1 MKGFRP
7 AFAIVVCLSAWWP
20 AAYAAAAEAFP
31 QRPIRWIVPF
41 PPGGSNDV
49 LARYL
54 GVKLAERLGEQVV
67 IDNRAGANGIIGTE
81 HVAKSAP
88 DGYTLLVAPTS
99 HAINPSI
106 YKKLPYDTLKDFASV
121 AYLGASRGMVMVVG
135 KDVPAKT
142 PQDFIALAK
151 KQNTAYAAAGT
162 GNFTHL
168 AGEHFNMVAGTKVLA
183 VQYKGAGPMVQ
194 ALYSG
199 EVHAAF
205 LGPVQAIGLM
215 KDGRLRPLA
224 VTSLKRLPQL
234 PDVPTM
240 AEAGFPGYELDGGIQ
255 AAIYAPAKTP
265 REIVLRLNREINA
278 VLTEPAVK
286 ERFDQFALEG
296 AGGPPEELDRQ
307 VAEKMQKYA
316 AIVKAAGIQP
326 E

>member
-1 MKGFRP
+1 MRLLLLFLLAFNVQAQDYPARP
-7 AFAIVVCLSAWWP
+7 VRMVMPFA
-20 AAYAAAAEAFP
+20 
-31 QRPIRWIVPF
+31 
-41 PPGGSNDV
+41 PGGPTDIV
-49 LARYL
+49 ARI
-54 GVKLAERLGEQVV
+54 VSERLGAKLGQAVV
-67 IDNRAGANGIIGTE
+67 IENRAGANGIIGTD

-88 DGYTLLVAPTS
+88 DGYTLLMAPTS

-121 AYLGASRGMVMVVG
+121 AYLGASPAMVMVVG

-151 KQNTAYAAAGT
+151 KQNTNYAAAGT

-168 AGEHFNMVAGTKVLA
+168 AGEYFNMTAGTKVQA
-183 VQYKGAGPMVQ
+183 IQYKGAGPMVQ
-194 ALYSG
+194 GLYGG
-199 EVHAAF
+199 EVQAAF

-224 VTSLKRLPQL
+224 VTSQKRLPQL

-240 AEAGFPGYELDGGIQ
+240 AESGFPNYELDGGIQ

-265 REIVLRLNREINA
+265 RDIIMKLNREVNA
-278 VLTEPAVK
+278 ILAEPAVK
-286 ERFDQFALEG
+286 ERFDQLALEG

-307 VAEKMQKYA
+307 VMAKMQKYA
-316 AIVKAAGIQP
+316 SIVKAAGIEP

>member
-1 MKGFRP
+1 MRLALLLLLAVSLNSAAQDYPARP
-7 AFAIVVCLSAWWP
+7 VRMVMPFA
-20 AAYAAAAEAFP
+20 
-31 QRPIRWIVPF
+31 
-41 PPGGSNDV
+41 PGGPTDIV
-49 LARYL
+49 ARI
-54 GVKLAERLGEQVV
+54 VSERLGARLGQSVV
-67 IDNRAGANGIIGTE
+67 IENRAGANGIIGTE

-88 DGYTLLVAPTS
+88 DGYTLLLAPTS
-99 HAINPSI
+99 HAINPST
-106 YKKLPYDTLKDFASV
+106 YKKLPYDTLKDFVSI
-121 AYLGASRGMVMVVG
+121 AYLGASRAMVMVVG

-142 PQDFIALAK
+142 PQDFIAFSK
-151 KQNTAYAAAGT
+151 QQNTNYAAAGV

-168 AGEHFNMVAGTKVLA
+168 AGEYFNMTAGTKVQA

-199 EVHAAF
+199 EVQAAF

-224 VTSLKRLPQL
+224 VTSQKRLPQL

-240 AEAGFPGYELDGGIQ
+240 AESGFPNYELDGGIQ
-255 AAIYAPAKTP
+255 AAVYAPAKTP
-265 REIVLRLNREINA
+265 REIVLKLNREINA
-278 VLTEPAVK
+278 VLAEPAVK
-286 ERFDQFALEG
+286 ERFDQLALEG

-307 VAEKMQKYA
+307 VAAKMQKYA

>member
-1 MKGFRP
+1 MTQK
-7 AFAIVVCLSAWWP
+7 LL
-20 AAYAAAAEAFP
+20 AAALLLAAACAAHAQDYP
-31 QRPIRWIVPF
+31 NRAIRMIMPF
-41 PPGGSNDV
+41 APGGPTDIV
-49 LARYL
+49 ARI
-54 GVKLAERLGEQVV
+54 VSERLGARLGQGVV
-67 IDNRAGANGIIGTE
+67 TENRAGANGIIGTD

-135 KDVPAKT
+135 KDVAAST

-151 KQNTAYAAAGT
+151 RQNTNYAAAGV

-168 AGEHFNMVAGTKVLA
+168 AGEHFNMTAGTKVQA

-194 ALYSG
+194 ALYGG
-199 EVHAAF
+199 EVQAAF

-224 VTSLKRLPQL
+224 VTSLQRLPQL
-234 PDVPTM
+234 ADVPTM
-240 AEAGFPGYELDGGIQ
+240 AESGFPGYELDGGIQ
-255 AAIYAPAKTP
+255 AAVYAPAKTP

-278 VLTEPAVK
+278 LLAEPAVK
-286 ERFDQFALEG
+286 ERFDQLALEN

-307 VAEKMQKYA
+307 VAAKMQKYA
-316 AIVKAAGIQP
+316 AIVKAAGIEP

>member
-1 MKGFRP
+1 MRLVLLLSVLLSGAALAQEYPTRAIRMVMP
-7 AFAIVVCLSAWWP
+7 FAPGGPTDIVARIVSERLSA
-20 AAYAAAAEAFP
+20 
-31 QRPIRWIVPF
+31 
-41 PPGGSNDV
+41 
-49 LARYL
+49 
-54 GVKLAERLGEQVV
+54 RLGQGVV
-67 IDNRAGANGIIGTE
+67 IENRAGANGIIGTE

-88 DGYTLLVAPTS
+88 DGYTLLLAPTS

-121 AYLGASRGMVMVVG
+121 AYLGASPAMVMVVG

-142 PQDFIALAK
+142 VQDFVSLSK
-151 KQNTAYAAAGT
+151 TKNTAYAAAGV

-168 AGEHFNMVAGTKVLA
+168 AGEYFNMVAGTNVLA

-199 EVHAAF
+199 EVQAAF

-224 VTSLKRLPQL
+224 VTSQKRLSQL
-234 PDVPTM
+234 PDVPTL
-240 AEAGFPGYELDGGIQ
+240 AESGVSGLDLDGGIQ
-255 AAIYAPAKTP
+255 AAVYAPAKTP
-265 REIVLRLNREINA
+265 REIISKLNREINA
-278 VLTEPAVK
+278 VLQEPAVK
-286 ERFDQFALEG
+286 ERFNQFALEG

-307 VAEKMQKYA
+307 LTSKMQKYA
-316 AIVKAAGIQP
+316 SIVKAAKIEP